1 MVSLSFGVSHV
12 NKVTI
17 FIGGLP
23 FVLTLIEHP
32 LSPSLPTSTLHQTP
46 FIVVVVAML
55 YPDSIHWHSDRHPL
69 TMQGLHIHCNPWYYV
84 IIT

>member
-1 MVSLSFGVSHV
+1 MVNLSFGVSHV

-23 FVLTLIEHP
+23 FVLTLVEHP
-32 LSPSLPTSTLHQTP
+32 LSPSLPTGARRQTP

-55 YPDSIHWHSDRHPL
+55 YPD
-69 TMQGLHIHCNPWYYV
+69 
-84 IIT
+84 